1 MMLQTF
7 FSRQLDQVHLNS
19 WIAEIKR
26 DIAIIFVD
34 QDTNSTSI
42 ESILVQI
49 STMYTW

>member
-7 FSRQLDQVHLNS
+7 FSRQLDQVHLN
-19 WIAEIKR
+19 AEIKM

-42 ESILVQI
+42 ESILAQI
-49 STMYTW
+49 STMYT